1 MMNNMHTVIN
11 EPTWGILVSIYYFLV
26 AVSSGTI
33 MVALAN
39 EFCPRKVASYPL
51 KKASML
57 SLVVLILAPVVL
69 IAELMQPM
77 RFIYLLNPANFS
89 VTSPLAWGGVILTA
103 YGVALVMYIVKNGW
117 LSNAQTPAV
126 QETAATTEGSS
137 QTLTVFLLAAAIAL
151 AFLPPV
157 ELLVVTAKVFW
168 RSELLSVYFLT
179 TTILAGCAVLALLDE
194 KGGQSDHA
202 GGLAMAMKGLIA
214 LSAAWIAIRS
224 ISLASGGMEDMMAY
238 KLWWANSAFT
248 VGEIALG
255 LVAPFVLLTMSNSQ
269 NSYRFLKLAAI
280 LVLVGVFAMRY
291 VVIVVGNAAIIP

>member
-1 MMNNMHTVIN
+1 MINNMHTVIN

-39 EFCPRKVASYPL
+39 EFCPRKAASYQL
-51 KKASML
+51 KKASIF
-57 SLVVLILAPVVL
+57 SLFALVLAPVVL

-103 YGVALVMYIVKNGW
+103 YGVALVLYIVRNGW
-117 LSNAQTPAV
+117 LSSAQTTAV
-126 QETAATTEGSS
+126 QETAATLEGKN
-137 QTLTVFLLAAAIAL
+137 QNLTGFLLVAAIVL
-151 AFLPPV
+151 AFLPPI

-194 KGGQSDHA
+194 KGGKSENAA
-202 GGLAMAMKGLIA
+202 GLVTAMKGFIV
-214 LSAAWIAIRS
+214 LSAAWIIIRS
-224 ISLASGGMEDMMAY
+224 ISLASGGMEEMMAY
-238 KLWWANSAFT
+238 KLWWANSAFII
-248 VGEIALG
+248 GEIAVG
-255 LVAPFVLLTMSNSQ
+255 LVAPFVLLTMSNTQ
-269 NSYRFLKLAAI
+269 NSYRFMKLAAL
-280 LVLVGVFAMRY
+280 LVLIGVFAMRY